1 MILLEGEIYGQIKYY
16 ELELLNSSTEHLEY
30 FKQVKFPQL
39 VISLV
44 VEPKDSNT
52 INTNQHLLLYIILSK
67 FYPPPI
73 WQ

>member
-73 WQ
+73 